1 MQIRNLLIA
10 CASIAEGLRA
20 AANRNEEHWLVNMIR
35 PNTGSVVET
44 PEGKYRVDRE
54 LTSGLK
60 RVFVR
65 YEDLENPEL
74 QTKLQEDLE
83 LGDKPLVYVR
93 SERADLGEPKKKNA
107 YIHHSDEKTLS
118 GHNIIGVHP
127 MAEQYFHLA
136 N

>member
-83 LGDKPLVYVR
+83 LGDKPLVYVPTQW
-93 SERADLGEPKKKNA
+93 SLGEPRKKNA
-107 YIHHSDEKTLS
+107 YIYHSDEKALS
-118 GHNIIGVHP
+118 GDNIRGVHP
-127 MAEQYFHLA
+127 IA
-136 N
+136 